1 MWVRRSRARSK
12 AAPCHLRPPRRPVR
26 GINMKTTALLG
37 VATVLALEAG
47 CMMGPKYKRPTVDVP
62 QEYRAPAPQPAVQ
75 ASSLGNEQWWQVYQD
90 PVLTQLIHTAIAQ
103 SYDVRIAAARVLEAQ
118 AQVGITRANQL
129 PSANVGAN
137 VFSEQNPKVTN
148 LLPAYEV
155 NAGELSLS
163 VIWNLDFWGKYRRQ
177 TEAARAQLLA
187 TEWGQRA
194 VISSLVA
201 NVATAYFQLRALDNQ
216 LEISKRTL
224 ASRQQSLQLTQTLES
239 HGGASGLDVSQ
250 AEQLVYTASET
261 IPDLERRIQQQEN
274 VLSVLL
280 GENPQS
286 IPRGRTLT
294 EQPVP
299 QNVPAGLPSE
309 LLERR
314 PDVRQA
320 EQNMV
325 AANAQIGVAKA
336 SFFPNLSLTGLGGL
350 ESNALHQ
357 FITTPSETWYAAF
370 NVSQPVFQGG
380 ALRSQL
386 RLARANWQE
395 ATLSYQQT
403 VQNALEQVSDSLVA
417 SQKDREFREQQ
428 ELLTQAAQ
436 QTDQLSEVLYKNG
449 GASYLQVL
457 TSETNYF
464 SAELNLVE
472 AQLNERLAL
481 VQLYQ
486 ALGGGWQQ

>member
-1 MWVRRSRARSK
+1 MPTQ
-12 AAPCHLRPPRRPVR
+12 AAS
-26 GINMKTTALLG
+26 
-37 VATVLALEAG
+37 LA
-47 CMMGPKYKRPTVDVP
+47 
-62 QEYRAPAPQPAVQ
+62 
-75 ASSLGNEQWWQVYQD
+75 SLGNQKWWDVYRD
-90 PVLTQLIHTAIAQ
+90 PVLTQLIHTALQ
-103 SYDVRIAAARVLEAQ
+103 HNFDVRIAATRVLEAQ
-118 AQVGITRANQL
+118 AQLGIVRANQF
-129 PSANVGAN
+129 PSASVGADIFSQQNAKISN
-137 VFSEQNPKVTN
+137 VF
-148 LLPAYEV
+148 PAYEV
-155 NAGELSLS
+155 NAGQLNLS

-177 TEAARAQLLA
+177 TEAARAQMLA
-187 TEWGQRA
+187 SEWGQQA

-201 NVATAYFQLRALDNQ
+201 NVATAYFQLRALDSE
-216 LEISKRTL
+216 LEITKRTL
-224 ASRQQSLQLTQTLES
+224 ASRQQSLQLTQVLES
-239 HGGASGLDVSQ
+239 HGGGSGLDVSQ
-250 AEQLVYTASET
+250 AEQLVYTASEA
-261 IPDLERRIQQQEN
+261 IPDLQRQIHQHEN

-280 GENPQS
+280 GENPES
-286 IPRGRTLT
+286 IPRGRAVT

-314 PDVRQA
+314 PDIRQS
-320 EQNMV
+320 EDNMI

-336 SFFPNLSLTGLGGL
+336 SFFPSISLTGLGGL
-350 ESNALHQ
+350 ESNVLNR
-357 FITTPSETWYAAF
+357 FISPPSEMWSSAVS
-370 NVSQPVFQGG
+370 VSQPVFEGG

-395 ATLSYQQT
+395 AVLSYQQT
-403 VQNALEQVSDSLVA
+403 VQNALEQVSNALIA

-428 ELLTQAAQ
+428 VLLTDAAQ
-436 QTDQLSEVLYKNG
+436 RTDQLSEVLYKNG

-464 SAELNLVE
+464 SAELNLVQ

>member
-1 MWVRRSRARSK
+1 MKRLLLL
-12 AAPCHLRPPRRPVR
+12 AAAV
-26 GINMKTTALLG
+26 LLG
-37 VATVLALEAG
+37 G
-47 CMMGPKYKRPTVDVP
+47 CAVGPNYKRPAVNVP
-62 QEYRAPAPQPAVQ
+62 TDYRGAMPAQTDAT
-75 ASSLGNEQWWQVYQD
+75 SLGNEKWWDVYQD
-90 PVLTQLIHTAIAQ
+90 PVLTQLIHTAIQ
-103 SYDVRIAAARVLEAQ
+103 QNYDVRIAATRVLEAQ

-129 PSANVGAN
+129 PSASLGAN
-137 VFSEQNPKVTN
+137 IYSQQNAKVSNVF
-148 LLPAYEV
+148 PAYDV
-155 NAGELSLS
+155 NAGELNLS

-194 VISSLVA
+194 VLSSLVA
-201 NVATAYFQLRALDNQ
+201 NVATAYFQLRALDSE
-216 LEISKRTL
+216 LEISQRTL
-224 ASRQQSLQLTQTLES
+224 ASRQESLKLTEFLES
-239 HGGASGLDVSQ
+239 HGSNSGLDVSQ
-250 AEQLVYTASET
+250 SQQLVYTASET
-261 IPDLERRIQQQEN
+261 IPDLERQIQQQEN

-280 GENPQS
+280 GENPHS
-286 IPRGRTLT
+286 IPRGHALI

-299 QNVPAGLPSE
+299 QNVPPGLPSE

-320 EQNMV
+320 EEMMV

-357 FITTPSETWYAAF
+357 FITAPSETWYAAF
-370 NVSQPVFQGG
+370 NVSQPLFQGG
-380 ALRSQL
+380 ALRSGL
-386 RLARANWQE
+386 RLSRAQWQE
-395 ATLSYQQT
+395 TVLSYQQT
-403 VQNALEQVSDSLVA
+403 VQNAFEQVSNSLVA

-436 QTDQLSEVLYKNG
+436 QTDQFSEVLYKNG

-486 ALGGGWQQ
+486 SLGGGWQQ

>member
-1 MWVRRSRARSK
+1 
-12 AAPCHLRPPRRPVR
+12 
-26 GINMKTTALLG
+26 MKTTSFLG
-37 VATVLALEAG
+37 IVAVLALEAG
-47 CMMGPKYKRPTVDVP
+47 CMMGPKYKRPTVDVG
-62 QEYRAPAPQPAVQ
+62 QEYRARAPQQAAH
-75 ASSLGNEQWWQVYQD
+75 ASSLGNEKWWQVYQD
-90 PVLTQLIHTAIAQ
+90 PALTQLIHTAIAQ
-103 SYDVRIAAARVLEAQ
+103 NYDVRIAAARVLEAQ

-129 PSANVGAN
+129 PSANVGAD
-137 VFSEQNPKVTN
+137 VFSEQNAKVTN
-148 LLPAYEV
+148 LFPAYEV
-155 NAGELSLS
+155 NGGELNLS

-177 TEAARAQLLA
+177 TEAARAQFLA

-201 NVATAYFQLRALDNQ
+201 NVATAYFELRALDAE
-216 LEISKRTL
+216 LEISQRTL
-224 ASRQQSLQLTQTLES
+224 ASRQQSLQLTHTLES

-250 AEQLVYTASET
+250 SEQLVYTASET
-261 IPDLERRIQQQEN
+261 IPDLERQIQQQEN
-274 VLSVLL
+274 VLSILL
-280 GENPQS
+280 GENPQA
-286 IPRGRTLT
+286 IPRGRALT

-320 EQNMV
+320 EEIMV

-336 SFFPNLSLTGLGGL
+336 AFFPNLSLTGLGGL

-357 FITTPSETWYAAF
+357 FIAIPSETWYAAF
-370 NVSQPVFQGG
+370 SVSQPVFQGG

-395 ATLSYQQT
+395 ASVSYKQT
-403 VQNALEQVSDSLVA
+403 VQNALEQVSNSLVA

-436 QTDQLSEVLYKNG
+436 RTDQLSEVLYKNG

-464 SAELNLVE
+464 SAELNLVQAE
-472 AQLNERLAL
+472 LNERLVL

-486 ALGGGWQQ
+486 ALGGGWQR

>member
-1 MWVRRSRARSK
+1 
-12 AAPCHLRPPRRPVR
+12 
-26 GINMKTTALLG
+26 MKKTALLWIL
-37 VATVLALEAG
+37 ATLILEAG

-62 QEYRAPAPQPAVQ
+62 QEYRAPAPQQ
-75 ASSLGNEQWWQVYQD
+75 AAQTSSLDDKQQGDKQQGNQQLGNEQWWQVYQD
-90 PVLTQLIHTAIAQ
+90 PVLTQLIHTAIGQ
-103 SYDVRIAAARVLEAQ
+103 NYDVRIAAARVLEAQ

-129 PSANVGAN
+129 PSASVGAD
-137 VFSEQNPKVTN
+137 VFSEQNAKVTN
-148 LLPAYEV
+148 LFPAYQV
-155 NAGELSLS
+155 NGGELNLS

-194 VISSLVA
+194 VLSSLVA
-201 NVATAYFQLRALDNQ
+201 NVATAYFQLRALDSQ
-216 LEISKRTL
+216 LEISQRTL
-224 ASRQQSLQLTQTLES
+224 GSRQQSLTLTQVLES
-239 HGGASGLDVSQ
+239 HGSGSGLDVSQ

-261 IPDLERRIQQQEN
+261 IPDLERQIQQQEN

-280 GENPQS
+280 GENPQPV
-286 IPRGRTLT
+286 PRGRALT

-299 QNVPAGLPSE
+299 ESVPAGLPSE

-314 PDVRQA
+314 PDIRQA
-320 EQNMV
+320 EQIMV

-336 SFFPNLSLTGLGGL
+336 SFFPGLSLTGLGGL
-350 ESNALHQ
+350 ESNTLQH
-357 FITTPSETWYAAF
+357 FISQPSETWYGAF

-386 RLARANWQE
+386 RLARADWQE
-395 ATLSYQQT
+395 AVVSYQQT
-403 VQNALEQVSDSLVA
+403 VQYALEQVSNSLVA
-417 SQKDREFREQQ
+417 SQKNREFREQQ
-428 ELLTQAAQ
+428 ELLTNAAQ
-436 QTDQLSEVLYKNG
+436 QTDQFSEVLYKNG

-464 SAELNLVE
+464 SAELNLVQ

>member
-1 MWVRRSRARSK
+1 MKKTAIS
-12 AAPCHLRPPRRPVR
+12 
-26 GINMKTTALLG
+26 GILAVLL
-37 VATVLALEAG
+37 LEAG
-47 CMMGPKYKRPTVDVP
+47 CMMGPKYKRPTVDIP
-62 QEYRAPAPQPAVQ
+62 QEYRAPAPQQAAQ

-103 SYDVRIAAARVLEAQ
+103 NYDVRIAAARVLEAQ

-129 PSANVGAN
+129 PSASVGAD
-137 VFSEQNPKVTN
+137 VFSQQNAKVSN
-148 LLPAYEV
+148 QFPAYQV
-155 NAGELSLS
+155 NGGELNLS

-194 VISSLVA
+194 VLSSLVA
-201 NVATAYFQLRALDNQ
+201 NVATAYFQLRALDNE

-224 ASRQQSLQLTQTLES
+224 ASRQESLKLTQFLES
-239 HGGASGLDVSQ
+239 HGSNSGLDVSQ

-261 IPDLERRIQQQEN
+261 IPDLERQVQQQEN

-286 IPRGRTLT
+286 VPRGRALT

-320 EQNMV
+320 EEIVV

-336 SFFPNLSLTGLGGL
+336 SFFPSLSLTGMGGL

-357 FITTPSETWYAAF
+357 FISQPSETWSGAF
-370 NVSQPVFQGG
+370 SVSQPVFQGG
-380 ALRSQL
+380 ALRSRL
-386 RLARANWQE
+386 RFARANWQE
-395 ATLSYQQT
+395 AVFSYQQT
-403 VQNALEQVSDSLVA
+403 VQDALERVSNSLIA

-464 SAELNLVE
+464 SAELNLVQ

-486 ALGGGWQQ
+486 ALGGGWKQ

>member
-1 MWVRRSRARSK
+1 
-12 AAPCHLRPPRRPVR
+12 
-26 GINMKTTALLG
+26 MKTPALLG
-37 VATVLALEAG
+37 ILAVLVLEAG
-47 CMMGPKYKRPTVDVP
+47 CLIGPKYSRPAVNFP
-62 QEYRAPAPQPAVQ
+62 QEYRAPAPQQATV
-75 ASSLGNEQWWQVYQD
+75 ASSLGNEEWWKVYDD
-90 PVLTQLIHTAIAQ
+90 PVLTQLIHTALAQ
-103 SYDVRIAAARVLEAQ
+103 NYDVRIAAARVLEAQ

-129 PSANVGAN
+129 PSASVGAN
-137 VFSEQNPKVTN
+137 VFSEQNAKVTD
-148 LLPAYEV
+148 LFPAYEV
-155 NAGELSLS
+155 NGGQLNLS

-177 TEAARAQLLA
+177 TEAARARLLA

-194 VISSLVA
+194 VTSSLVA
-201 NVATAYFQLRALDNQ
+201 NVATAYFQIRALDSE

-224 ASRQQSLQLTQTLES
+224 ASRQHSLQLTQVLET
-239 HGGASGLDVSQ
+239 HGSGSGLDVSQ

-261 IPDLERRIQQQEN
+261 IPDLERQIDQQEN
-274 VLSVLL
+274 LLSILL

-286 IPRGRTLT
+286 IPRGRALI

-320 EQNMV
+320 EANMV

-336 SFFPNLSLTGLGGL
+336 NFFPSISLTGTGGL
-350 ESNALHQ
+350 ESNVLND
-357 FITTPSETWYAAF
+357 FITGPSEMWSAAAG
-370 NVSQPVFQGG
+370 VTQPVFQGG
-380 ALRSQL
+380 ALKSGL
-386 RLARANWQE
+386 RLARANSQE
-395 ATLSYQQT
+395 AVLSYQQT
-403 VQNALEQVSDSLVA
+403 VQSALEQVSDALIA
-417 SQKDREFREQQ
+417 SQKNREFREQQ

-436 QTDQLSEVLYKNG
+436 RTDQLSEVLYKNG

-464 SAELNLVE
+464 TAELNLVE
-472 AQLNERLAL
+472 AQFNERLAL

>member
-1 MWVRRSRARSK
+1 MKK
-12 AAPCHLRPPRRPVR
+12 A
-26 GINMKTTALLG
+26 ALLG
-37 VATVLALEAG
+37 IVTTLGLMMMTG
-47 CMMGPKYKRPTVDVP
+47 CLMGPKYQRPAVDIP
-62 QEYRAPAPQPAVQ
+62 QEYRAPAPQQAAQ

-103 SYDVRIAAARVLEAQ
+103 NYDVRIAAARVLEAQ

-129 PSANVGAN
+129 PSANVGAD
-137 VFSEQNPKVTN
+137 VFSQQNAKVTS
-148 LLPAYEV
+148 LFPAYQV
-155 NAGELSLS
+155 NGGELNLS

-201 NVATAYFQLRALDNQ
+201 NVATAYFQLRALDSQ
-216 LEISKRTL
+216 LEISKSTL
-224 ASRQQSLQLTQTLES
+224 ASRQQSLQLTRTLES

-250 AEQLVYTASET
+250 ADQLVYTASET
-261 IPDLERRIQQQEN
+261 IPDLERQIQQQEN

-294 EQPVP
+294 DQPAPRDVP
-299 QNVPAGLPSE
+299 VGLPSE

-314 PDVRQA
+314 PDIRQV
-320 EQNMV
+320 EENMV

-336 SFFPNLSLTGLGGL
+336 AFFPSLSLTGLGGL
-350 ESNALHQ
+350 ESNALHS
-357 FITTPSETWYAAF
+357 FITQPSETWYGAF
-370 NVSQPVFQGG
+370 NVSQPVFEGG

-395 ATLSYQQT
+395 ATLTYKQT
-403 VQNALEQVSDSLVA
+403 VQNALEQVSNSLVA
-417 SQKDREFREQQ
+417 SQKNREFREQQ
-428 ELLTQAAQ
+428 ALLTQAAQ

-464 SAELNLVE
+464 SAELNLVQ